1 MTRGSEGRFKE
12 VVNELIDE
20 GIYPGPTSINLRYRR
35 TRSNQLNGAETRWR
49 REVMKERN
57 IALGQYD
64 KMGMIDY
71 A

>member
-1 MTRGSEGRFKE
+1 MTRGSEAKFKKI
-12 VVNELIDE
+12 VNGLIDE
-20 GIYPGPTSINLRYRR
+20 GIYPGPTPINFHYRG